1 MQGSKVRKH
10 VVLAHKWLY
19 DFTTRPDMRITAER
33 MLRDIR
39 IADGLRECA
48 ARSNPGISMYREI
61 L

>member
-1 MQGSKVRKH
+1 MQGSKVSNH

-19 DFTTRPDMRITAER
+19 DFMTRPAIRITAER

-48 ARSNPGISMYREI
+48 ARSNPGISMCRKT